1 MGGSSSKPTE
11 EVKNDLKDKDDQ
23 NATNYKEKKDS
34 KEISVKINS
43 NDNNNTNNDLSKKEK
58 EKDDI
63 SNDIEELTLDK
74 NGVLINEKDIVRPTE
89 KKPSKKLTNHKQ
101 NHNINNANNSNNTQN
116 QNHNQTNNIK
126 VIPKEKEEKII
137 VYTEKE
143 SQKLITNFYDD
154 FIEILYCY
162 NSRKTFIALAKS
174 LNEKYLYKFNSKKF
188 PKTKESQEFLETF
201 KYSSI
206 IIACFIFLVKDFNL
220 YENSGKKIKE
230 NLEQFIFSCLDNVD
244 RTIIFSLKIISYVQ
258 RYRKIKKSLFGCT
271 SGIIK
276 TLFKN
281 KTSYK
286 HIMNCLE
293 QILSNINTDST
304 QDIIV
309 KINESI
315 LFCYNASTI
324 INSNNNKNDNINGI
338 DKMNNTNRSSRKKSI
353 KKIKIE
359 KIKNISKSTIK
370 TDRNILIDNNREK
383 DNANNS
389 KENTNNKDNN
399 NYEKNNNANETI
411 MAPFIKKEMDK
422 DKKFCLVL
430 DIDETLSHMIK
441 LPFGNYFLVRPGV
454 IDLLKELYSYYEID
468 IFTAALKHYADNI
481 INKLDRDNIYIS
493 YRLYRCHCTYEEG
506 KSVKKLSLIGRDLNK
521 IVFVDDLK
529 RNAKYNMKNLALV
542 SKWIDNV
549 YDNEIINLKN
559 KLKFIAMCGKYD
571 EDITQGLIDEK
582 LSEDVNG

>member
-1 MGGSSSKPTE
+1 MGGSSSKSKTDE
-11 EVKNDLKDKDDQ
+11 KNDSKNKDKD
-23 NATNYKEKKDS
+23 NLNETNYKDKKDS
-34 KEISVKINS
+34 KEIPIKDNP
-43 NDNNNTNNDLSKKEK
+43 DNNNNNSAKKENP
-58 EKDDI
+58 DI

-74 NGVLINEKDIVRPTE
+74 NGLLINEKDIVRLSE
-89 KKPSKKLTNHKQ
+89 KKPSKKLVHQ
-101 NHNINNANNSNNTQN
+101 NHLHNIIS
-116 QNHNQTNNIK
+116 I
-126 VIPKEKEEKII
+126 EKEEKII
-137 VYTEKE
+137 PYTEKE
-143 SQKLITNFYDD
+143 SQKIITNFYDD
-154 FIEILYCY
+154 FIEIIYCF
-162 NSRKTFIALAKS
+162 NSRKTFIALVKS
-174 LNEKYLYKFNSKKF
+174 INEKYLYKFNSKKF
-188 PKTKESQEFLETF
+188 PKTKETKEFLETF

-206 IIACFIFLVKDFNL
+206 IIVCFIFLVKDYNL

-230 NLEQFIFSCLDNVD
+230 NLEQFIYSCLDNID

-258 RYRKIKKSLFGCT
+258 RYRKIKKSLFGCA
-271 SGIIK
+271 SGITKI
-276 TLFKN
+276 LFKN

-286 HIMNCLE
+286 HILNCLE
-293 QILSNINTDST
+293 QILNNINTDST
-304 QDIIV
+304 QDIII

-315 LFCYNASTI
+315 LFCYNASNI
-324 INSNNNKNDNINGI
+324 INSNNKNEDGNN
-338 DKMNNTNRSSRKKSI
+338 KMNNTGRNRKKNV
-353 KKIKIE
+353 KKIKNE
-359 KIKNISKSTIK
+359 KNKININKNVIKTDKNISIENNKDLDSTIK
-370 TDRNILIDNNREK
+370 DNKN
-383 DNANNS
+383 
-389 KENTNNKDNN
+389 KENVNKDNKDNKDKITEKTN
-399 NYEKNNNANETI
+399 NTNTEPINA
-411 MAPFIKKEMDK
+411 PYIKKEM

-481 INKLDRDNIYIS
+481 LNKLDRDNMYIS
-493 YRLYRCHCTYEEG
+493 YRLYRCHCTYEDG

-559 KLKFIAMCGKYD
+559 KLKFIAICGKYD

-582 LSEDVNG
+582 LTEDING

>member
-1 MGGSSSKPTE
+1 MGGSSSKAKTDE
-11 EVKNDLKDKDDQ
+11 KNDSKNKEKD
-23 NATNYKEKKDS
+23 NLNETNYKDKKDS
-34 KEISVKINS
+34 KEIPVKDNP
-43 NDNNNTNNDLSKKEK
+43 DNNNNNNSAKKENP
-58 EKDDI
+58 DI

-74 NGVLINEKDIVRPTE
+74 NGLLINEKDIVRLSE
-89 KKPSKKLTNHKQ
+89 KKPSKKLVHQ
-101 NHNINNANNSNNTQN
+101 NHLHNIIS
-116 QNHNQTNNIK
+116 I
-126 VIPKEKEEKII
+126 EKEEKII
-137 VYTEKE
+137 PYTEKE
-143 SQKLITNFYDD
+143 SQKIITNFYDD
-154 FIEILYCY
+154 FIEIIYCF
-162 NSRKTFIALAKS
+162 NSRKTFIALVKS
-174 LNEKYLYKFNSKKF
+174 INEKYLYKFNSKKF
-188 PKTKESQEFLETF
+188 PKTKETKEFLETF

-206 IIACFIFLVKDFNL
+206 IIVCFIFLVKDYNL

-230 NLEQFIFSCLDNVD
+230 NLEQFIYSCLDNID

-258 RYRKIKKSLFGCT
+258 RYRKIKKSLFGCA
-271 SGIIK
+271 SGITKI
-276 TLFKN
+276 LFKN

-286 HIMNCLE
+286 HILNCLE
-293 QILSNINTDST
+293 QILNNINTDST
-304 QDIIV
+304 QDIII

-315 LFCYNASTI
+315 LFCYNASNI
-324 INSNNNKNDNINGI
+324 INSNNKNEDGNN
-338 DKMNNTNRSSRKKSI
+338 KMNNTGRNRKKSV
-353 KKIKIE
+353 KKIKSE
-359 KIKNISKSTIK
+359 KNKINLNKNVIKTDKNISIENNKDLDSTIK
-370 TDRNILIDNNREK
+370 DNKN
-383 DNANNS
+383 
-389 KENTNNKDNN
+389 KENFNKDNKDNKDKITEKTN
-399 NYEKNNNANETI
+399 NTNTEPINA
-411 MAPFIKKEMDK
+411 PYIKKEM

-481 INKLDRDNIYIS
+481 LNKLDRDNMYIS
-493 YRLYRCHCTYEEG
+493 YRLYRCHCTYEDG

-559 KLKFIAMCGKYD
+559 KLKFIAICGKYD

-582 LSEDVNG
+582 LTEDING

>member
-1 MGGSSSKPTE
+1 MGGSSSKAKTDE
-11 EVKNDLKDKDDQ
+11 KNDSKNKDKD
-23 NATNYKEKKDS
+23 NLNETNYKDKKDS
-34 KEISVKINS
+34 KEIPIKDNP
-43 NDNNNTNNDLSKKEK
+43 DNNNNSAKKENP
-58 EKDDI
+58 DI

-74 NGVLINEKDIVRPTE
+74 NGLLINEKDIVRLSE
-89 KKPSKKLTNHKQ
+89 KKPSKKLVHQ
-101 NHNINNANNSNNTQN
+101 NHLHNIIS
-116 QNHNQTNNIK
+116 I
-126 VIPKEKEEKII
+126 EKEEKII
-137 VYTEKE
+137 PYTEKE
-143 SQKLITNFYDD
+143 SQKIITNFYDD
-154 FIEILYCY
+154 FIEIIYCF
-162 NSRKTFIALAKS
+162 NSRKTFIALVKS
-174 LNEKYLYKFNSKKF
+174 INEKYLYKFNSKKF
-188 PKTKESQEFLETF
+188 PKTKETKEFLETF

-206 IIACFIFLVKDFNL
+206 IIVCFIFLVKDYNL

-230 NLEQFIFSCLDNVD
+230 NLEQFIYSCLDNID

-258 RYRKIKKSLFGCT
+258 RYRKIKKSLFGCA
-271 SGIIK
+271 SGITKI
-276 TLFKN
+276 LFKN

-286 HIMNCLE
+286 HILNCLE
-293 QILSNINTDST
+293 QILNNINTDST
-304 QDIIV
+304 QDIII

-315 LFCYNASTI
+315 LFCYNASNI
-324 INSNNNKNDNINGI
+324 INSNNKNEDGNN
-338 DKMNNTNRSSRKKSI
+338 KMNNTGRNRKKSV
-353 KKIKIE
+353 KKIKTE
-359 KIKNISKSTIK
+359 KNKINLNKNVIKTDKNISIENNKDLDSTIK
-370 TDRNILIDNNREK
+370 DNKN
-383 DNANNS
+383 
-389 KENTNNKDNN
+389 KENVNKDNKDKITEKTN
-399 NYEKNNNANETI
+399 NTNTEPINA
-411 MAPFIKKEMDK
+411 PYIKKEM

-481 INKLDRDNIYIS
+481 LNKLDRDNMYIS
-493 YRLYRCHCTYEEG
+493 YRLYRCHCTYEDG

-559 KLKFIAMCGKYD
+559 KLKFIAICGKYD

-582 LSEDVNG
+582 LTEDING